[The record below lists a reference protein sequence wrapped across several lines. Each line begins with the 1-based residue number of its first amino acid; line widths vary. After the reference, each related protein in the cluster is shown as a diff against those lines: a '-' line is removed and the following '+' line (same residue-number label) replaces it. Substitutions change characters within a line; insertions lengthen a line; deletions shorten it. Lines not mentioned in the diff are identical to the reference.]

1 MMTTPTTEMLEMFL
15 TEAWDTVSVLERTN
29 ELLPDP
35 VQSRKLVVAAHR
47 LKGSAGMYQ
56 FPEIANLAGLLE
68 RVFESASEFTSSQQ
82 DLCNQFAQT
91 CGAIFAESLERISQ
105 RGDEGE
111 VGLEL
116 ARLGGPE
123 LLARLLKAGTSNF
136 TRKSPEEL
144 ANARDL
150 ALVPD
155 FTRAQR
161 MPVRKSMPQE
171 LREYFA
177 QNPEVWEYFAPEVL
191 EHLESVPAAIE
202 RFDPLNPSD
211 TVNTVFRAMHTIKG
225 AAYSVG
231 CQPVGKLAHRLED
244 ILVKVRDGDT
254 AWSDPIAQ
262 AIVQG
267 SDTLSMMLH
276 TAEGRDTKLEQS
288 MRDTQGQLDE
298 LLGVESIID
307 ATNDDF
313 IESNLPP
320 MLPVAAEPV
329 KEPTA
334 PIATIR
340 VGINRLESVMNISG
354 EVLLT
359 RARLDRMSSEFVE
372 LSSQLESSRMRLLQ
386 AATEFSLRYGDSRL
400 QTTDPNAMGVSSQA
414 PNPESVKS
422 EQSGLEGDVTS
433 DIQSAFSELEFDRYD
448 DLSLMSR
455 GISELTADLGEI
467 GEQFQ
472 KLSLNFKRETTSFE
486 RTTRNLRLE
495 AGRLRMVSMGRFYQ
509 RLRRQIRQTANELGK
524 SINLELFGE
533 NVEVDN
539 LVLDGLADSLIH
551 LMNNAAVHGIESR
564 EGRLKRGKP
573 IAGSIR
579 VSATRRG
586 NYLVIDI
593 QDDGNGMDVGVI
605 KQTAVARGLRRAEDV
620 IKLSNEEALELIF
633 LPGLSTAS
641 TVSDRA
647 GRGVGM
653 DIVYSSVRKLKGE
666 VSIQTEPGF
675 GTRISLRIPA
685 TMIISDVLM
694 LETAGERYALPGE
707 AVRALRSVL
716 VSELRFEA
724 SNPKQAKYDFQ
735 GERLDLLDLCE
746 LLGLPKSDLIEKRI
760 SIVVLETNDGR
771 IALKADRFLGL
782 EQALVRALEE
792 PFSAIKHVS
801 GAMVGTDGE
810 AVILLDPTGL
820 ERLERS
826 TLVKDV
832 TPIDRSLPH
841 VLLVDDSLSVR
852 RVVSQIIRRMGYEVT
867 TAADGQDAINV
878 LANQDFM
885 AVITDLEMPRV
896 NGFEL
901 LSELRRRSNYA
912 TVPVAMLTTRTSD
925 KHRDFAMRL
934 GVSEYFNKPLDEN
947 QLRRFLETARQHHES
962 LSPRA
967 PVIAGASA

>member
-15 TEAWDTVSVLERTN
+15 TEAWDTVSTLERTS
-29 ELLPDP
+29 ELLLDP

-68 RVFESASEFTSSQQ
+68 RVFESAPEFTSSQQ

-91 CGAIFAESLERISQ
+91 CGAIFAESLERITE

-123 LLARLLKAGTSNF
+123 LLSRLLKAGTSNF

-144 ANARDL
+144 ATARDL

-155 FTRAQR
+155 FTRAQQ
-161 MPVRKSMPQE
+161 MPVRKSMQQE

-202 RFDPLNPSD
+202 HFDPSDPSE
-211 TVNTVFRAMHTIKG
+211 TINTVFRAMHTIKG

-231 CQPVGKLAHRLED
+231 CQPLGKLAHRLED
-244 ILVKVRDGDT
+244 ILVKVRDGAT

-267 SDTLSMMLH
+267 TDTLSMMLH
-276 TAEGRDTKLEQS
+276 TAEGRETKLEQS

-320 MLPVAAEPV
+320 MLPVASEAP
-329 KEPTA
+329 KEPAA
-334 PIATIR
+334 PLATIR

-359 RARLDRMSSEFVE
+359 RARLDRMSNEFVE
-372 LSSQLESSRMRLLQ
+372 LSTQLESSRMRLLQ
-386 AATEFSLRYGDSRL
+386 AATEFSARYGDSRL
-400 QTTDPNAMGVSSQA
+400 ATSDPNTMGVSVQA
-414 PNPESVKS
+414 NTESIKPEQPSV
-422 EQSGLEGDVTS
+422 EGDVSS
-433 DIQSAFSELEFDRYD
+433 DVQSAFSELEFDRYD

-509 RLRRQIRQTANELGK
+509 RLRRQIRQTAGELGK
-524 SINLELFGE
+524 SINLELTGE

-564 EGRLKRGKP
+564 EDRLKRGKP

-579 VSATRRG
+579 VSASRRG

-633 LPGLSTAS
+633 LPGLSTAN
-641 TVSDRA
+641 TISDRA

-666 VSIQTEPGF
+666 VAIQTESGF
-675 GTRISLRIPA
+675 GTRFSLRIPA

-716 VSELRFEA
+716 VSDLRFEA

-735 GERLDLLDLCE
+735 GERLDLLDLSE
-746 LLGLPKSDLIEKRI
+746 LLGLPKSETVEKRI
-760 SIVVLETNDGR
+760 SIVVLETTDGR

-826 TLVKDV
+826 TLINDV
-832 TPIDRSLPH
+832 VPIDRSMPH

-852 RVVSQIIRRMGYEVT
+852 RVVSQIIRRLGYEVT

-901 LSELRRRSNYA
+901 VSELRRRSNYA

-947 QLRRFLETARQHHES
+947 QLRRFLEIARQHHETQT
-962 LSPRA
+962 PRA
-967 PVIAGASA
+967 LVTVGASA

>member
-15 TEAWDTVSVLERTN
+15 TEAWDTVSTLERTS

-68 RVFESASEFTSSQQ
+68 RVFESAAEFTASQQ

-91 CGAIFAESLERISQ
+91 CGAIFAESLERISE

-144 ANARDL
+144 ATARDS

-202 RFDPLNPSD
+202 RFDPSD

-244 ILVKVRDGDT
+244 ILVKVRDGTT
-254 AWSDPIAQ
+254 AWSEPIAQ

-267 SDTLSMMLH
+267 TDTLSMMLH
-276 TAEGRDTKLEQS
+276 TAEGRETKLEQS

-320 MLPVAAEPV
+320 LLPVASEPI
-329 KEPTA
+329 KEPAA

-359 RARLDRMSSEFVE
+359 RARLDRMSNEFVE
-372 LSSQLESSRMRLLQ
+372 LSSQFESSRLRLLQ

-400 QTTDPNAMGVSSQA
+400 QTTDPNTMGVSLQA

-472 KLSLNFKRETTSFE
+472 KLSFNFKRETTSFE

-641 TVSDRA
+641 TISDRA

-666 VSIQTEPGF
+666 VAIQTEPGF
-675 GTRISLRIPA
+675 GTRFSLRIPA

-694 LETAGERYALPGE
+694 LETSNERYALPGE

-735 GERLDLLDLCE
+735 GERLDLLDLAE

-760 SIVVLETNDGR
+760 SIVVLETTDGR

-925 KHRDFAMRL
+925 KHRNFAMRL

-962 LSPRA
+962 LTPRA
-967 PVIAGASA
+967 PVTVGASA

>member
-1 MMTTPTTEMLEMFL
+1 MMTTATPEMLEMFL
-15 TEAWDTVSVLERTN
+15 TEAWDTVSTLERTS

-35 VQSRKLVVAAHR
+35 QQARKLVVAAHR

-68 RVFESASEFTSSQQ
+68 RVFESAEDFTPIQQ

-91 CGAIFAESLERISQ
+91 CGAIVAESLERITQ

-111 VGLEL
+111 IGLEL

-123 LLARLLKAGTSNF
+123 LLARLLKSGTSNF
-136 TRKSPEEL
+136 TRKSPEDLAAAREL
-144 ANARDL
+144 AL
-150 ALVPD
+150 APD
-155 FTRAQR
+155 FIRAQQ
-161 MPVRKSMPQE
+161 MPVRKSLEQE
-171 LREYFA
+171 LRDFFA
-177 QNPEVWEYFAPEVL
+177 QNQSVWEYFAPEVL

-202 RFDPLNPSD
+202 HFDATDPSN
-211 TVNTVFRAMHTIKG
+211 TVNIVFRAMHTIKG

-244 ILVKVRDGDT
+244 ILVKVREGET
-254 AWSDPIAQ
+254 PWSEPIAQ

-267 SDTLSMMLH
+267 TDSLSMMLH
-276 TAEGRDTKLEQS
+276 TAEGRKTNLEHS

-307 ATNDDF
+307 TTNDDF
-313 IESNLPP
+313 IDSHFTQ
-320 MLPVAAEPV
+320 VAHVSAPIEV
-329 KEPTA
+329 PTQVAA

-340 VGINRLESVMNISG
+340 VGVNRLESVMNISG

-359 RARLDRMSSEFVE
+359 RARLDRLSNEFVE
-372 LSSQLESSRMRLLQ
+372 LAEQLETSRLRLLE
-386 AATEFSLRYGDSRL
+386 AATEFSTRYGDSRL
-400 QTTDPNAMGVSSQA
+400 QTNAQNSLASQPQNSELKQPEPAKDASDLSS
-414 PNPESVKS
+414 
-422 EQSGLEGDVTS
+422 DV
-433 DIQSAFSELEFDRYD
+433 QNAFSELEFDRYD

-486 RTTRNLRLE
+486 KTTRNLRLE
-495 AGRLRMVSMGRFYQ
+495 AGRLRLVSMGRFYQ

-524 SINLELFGE
+524 SIDLELSGE

-551 LMNNAAVHGIESR
+551 LMNNAAVHGIETR
-564 EGRLKRGKP
+564 EERLKRGKP
-573 IAGSIR
+573 IAGTIR
-579 VSATRRG
+579 VSAQRRG

-593 QDDGNGMDVGVI
+593 QDDGNGMDVGTI

-620 IKLSNEEALELIF
+620 IKLSNEQALELIF

-641 TVSDRA
+641 TISDRA

-675 GTRISLRIPA
+675 GTRFSLRIPA

-694 LETAGERYALPGE
+694 LETSGERYALPGE
-707 AVRALRSVL
+707 TVRALRSVL
-716 VSELRFEA
+716 VSDLKFEA
-724 SNPKQAKYDFQ
+724 SNPSQAKYDFQ
-735 GERLDLLDLCE
+735 GERLDLLDLSD
-746 LLGLPKSDLIEKRI
+746 LLGLPKLELNEKRI
-760 SIVVLETNDGR
+760 SIVVLETSDGR

-782 EQALVRALEE
+782 EQALVRSLEE
-792 PFSAIKHVS
+792 PFSVIKHIS

-820 ERLERS
+820 ERLERIS
-826 TLVKDV
+826 FATGAIQ
-832 TPIDRSLPH
+832 TDRVLPH

-852 RVVSQIIRRMGYEVT
+852 RVVSQIIRRLGYDVT
-867 TAADGQDAINV
+867 TAADGQEAINI
-878 LANQDFM
+878 LGNQDFM

-901 LSELRRRSNYA
+901 LSELRRRSLYA

-947 QLRRFLETARQHHES
+947 QLRRFLEHARQHLEAQT
-962 LSPRA
+962 PRLTT
-967 PVIAGASA
+967 GASA

>member
-1 MMTTPTTEMLEMFL
+1 MLDMFL
-15 TEAWDTVSVLERTN
+15 TEAWDTVSTLERTS

-68 RVFESASEFTSSQQ
+68 RVFESAPEFTGSQQ

-91 CGAIFAESLERISQ
+91 CGAIFAESLERISE

-144 ANARDL
+144 ATARDL

-155 FTRAQR
+155 FTRAQQ
-161 MPVRKSMPQE
+161 MPVRKTLQQE

-202 RFDPLNPSD
+202 RFDPSDPSD

-244 ILVKVRDGDT
+244 ILVKVRDGT
-254 AWSDPIAQ
+254 SAWSEPIAR

-267 SDTLSMMLH
+267 TDTLSMMLH
-276 TAEGRDTKLEQS
+276 TAEGRETKLEQS

-320 MLPVAAEPV
+320 MLPVASEPV
-329 KEPTA
+329 KEPAA

-359 RARLDRMSSEFVE
+359 RARLDRMSNEFIE
-372 LSSQLESSRMRLLQ
+372 LSDQLESSRMRLLQ

-400 QTTDPNAMGVSSQA
+400 QTSDLSAMGVSAQA
-414 PNPESVKS
+414 QNPESTQP
-422 EQSGLEGDVTS
+422 EQSRVEGDVGS
-433 DIQSAFSELEFDRYD
+433 DVQSAFSELEFDRYD

-524 SINLELFGE
+524 SINLELTGE

-564 EGRLKRGKP
+564 EERLRRGKP

-579 VSATRRG
+579 VSASRRG

-641 TVSDRA
+641 TISDRA

-666 VSIQTEPGF
+666 VAIQTEPGF
-675 GTRISLRIPA
+675 GTRFSLRIPA

-694 LETAGERYALPGE
+694 LETSGERYALPGE

-735 GERLDLLDLCE
+735 NERLDLLDLAE
-746 LLGLPKSDLIEKRI
+746 LLGLPKSETSEKRI
-760 SIVVLETNDGR
+760 SIVVLETTDGR

-826 TLVKDV
+826 TLINAVV
-832 TPIDRSLPH
+832 PIDRSLPH

-852 RVVSQIIRRMGYEVT
+852 RVVSQIIRRLGYEVT
-867 TAADGQDAINV
+867 TAADGQDAINA
-878 LANQDFM
+878 LASQDFM

-947 QLRRFLETARQHHES
+947 QLRRFLELARAHHETQ
-962 LSPRA
+962 SPRA
-967 PVIAGASA
+967 PVAVGASA

>member
-1 MMTTPTTEMLEMFL
+1 MMSTPTTEMLEMFL
-15 TEAWDTVSVLERTN
+15 TEAWDTVSTLERTS

-35 VQSRKLVVAAHR
+35 VQSRHLVVAAHR

-68 RVFESASEFTSSQQ
+68 RVFESASEFTVSQQ

-91 CGAIFAESLERISQ
+91 CGAIFAESLERITE

-136 TRKSPEEL
+136 TRKSPEEM
-144 ANARDL
+144 ATAREL

-155 FTRAQR
+155 FTRAQQ
-161 MPVRKSMPQE
+161 MPVRKSLQQE

-202 RFDPLNPSD
+202 RFDPSDPSE
-211 TVNTVFRAMHTIKG
+211 TINKVFRAMHTIKG

-244 ILVKVRDGDT
+244 ILVKVRDGTT
-254 AWSDPIAQ
+254 AWSEPIAR

-267 SDTLSMMLH
+267 TDTLSIMLH
-276 TAEGRDTKLEQS
+276 TAEGRDTKLEHS

-320 MLPVAAEPV
+320 MLPVASEPV
-329 KEPTA
+329 KEPAA

-359 RARLDRMSSEFVE
+359 RARLDRMSNEFVE
-372 LSSQLESSRMRLLQ
+372 LSTQLESSRMRLLQ

-400 QTTDPNAMGVSSQA
+400 QTTDPNAMGVSATAQTTESSQLEQ
-414 PNPESVKS
+414 PSVKS
-422 EQSGLEGDVTS
+422 DITS
-433 DIQSAFSELEFDRYD
+433 DVQSAFSELEFDRYD

-564 EGRLKRGKP
+564 EDRLKRGKP
-573 IAGSIR
+573 IAGTIR
-579 VSATRRG
+579 VSAQRKG

-593 QDDGNGMDVGVI
+593 QDDGNGMDVGTI

-641 TVSDRA
+641 TISDRA

-666 VSIQTEPGF
+666 VAIQTEPGF
-675 GTRISLRIPA
+675 GTRFSLRIPA

-694 LETAGERYALPGE
+694 LETSNERYALPGE

-735 GERLDLLDLCE
+735 GERLDLLDLSE
-746 LLGLPKSDLIEKRI
+746 LLGLPKSDVTEKRI
-760 SIVVLETNDGR
+760 SIVVLETTDGR

-826 TLVKDV
+826 TLIKDV

-925 KHRDFAMRL
+925 KHRDFAIRL

-962 LSPRA
+962 LTPRA
-967 PVIAGASA
+967 LATAGAIA

>member
-1 MMTTPTTEMLEMFL
+1 MMSTPTNEMLEMFL
-15 TEAWDTVSVLERTN
+15 TEAWDTVSILERTN

-56 FPEIANLAGLLE
+56 YPEIANLAGLLE
-68 RVFESASEFTSSQQ
+68 RVFESAAEFTPSQQ

-91 CGAIFAESLERISQ
+91 CGAIFAESLERISE

-123 LLARLLKAGTSNF
+123 LLSRLLKAGTSNF
-136 TRKSPEEL
+136 TRKSPEEM

-155 FTRAQR
+155 FTRAQQ
-161 MPVRKSMPQE
+161 MPVRKSLQQE

-202 RFDPLNPSD
+202 RFDPQNPSD

-231 CQPVGKLAHRLED
+231 CQPIGKLSHRLED
-244 ILVKVRDGDT
+244 ILVKVRDGAT
-254 AWSDPIAQ
+254 AWSEPIAR

-267 SDTLSMMLH
+267 TDTLSMMLH

-320 MLPVAAEPV
+320 MLPVASESI

-340 VGINRLESVMNISG
+340 VGISRLESVMNISG

-372 LSSQLESSRMRLLQ
+372 LSSQLENSRMRLLQ
-386 AATEFSLRYGDSRL
+386 AATELSARYGDSRL
-400 QTTDPNAMGVSSQA
+400 ASNDPSAMGVSVAQ
-414 PNPESVKS
+414 NPESTQPEPS
-422 EQSGLEGDVTS
+422 RFEGDVSS
-433 DIQSAFSELEFDRYD
+433 DVQSAFSELEFDRYD

-564 EGRLKRGKP
+564 EDRLRHGKP

-579 VSATRRG
+579 VSASRRG

-641 TVSDRA
+641 TISDRA

-675 GTRISLRIPA
+675 GTRFSLRIPA

-716 VSELRFEA
+716 VSDLRFEA
-724 SNPKQAKYDFQ
+724 NNPEQAKYDFQ
-735 GERLDLLDLCE
+735 GERLDLLDLSE
-746 LLGLPKSDLIEKRI
+746 LLGLAKSDLIEKRI
-760 SIVVLETNDGR
+760 SIVVLETTDGR

-782 EQALVRALEE
+782 EQALVRSLEE

-810 AVILLDPTGL
+810 AVLLLDPTGL

-826 TLVKDV
+826 VLTKAVV
-832 TPIDRSLPH
+832 PIDRSLPH

-867 TAADGQDAINV
+867 TAADGQDAINA
-878 LANQDFM
+878 LASQDFM

-947 QLRRFLETARQHHES
+947 QLRRFLDGARTHHETQT
-962 LSPRA
+962 PRA
-967 PVIAGASA
+967 VVAVGASA

>member
-1 MMTTPTTEMLEMFL
+1 
-15 TEAWDTVSVLERTN
+15 
-29 ELLPDP
+29 
-35 VQSRKLVVAAHR
+35 LVVAAHR

-68 RVFESASEFTSSQQ
+68 RVFESAIDFTPAQQ
-82 DLCNQFAQT
+82 DLCNQFAQA
-91 CGAIFAESLERISQ
+91 CGAIFAESLERIAAQ
-105 RGDEGE
+105 GDEGE
-111 VGLEL
+111 IGLEL
-116 ARLGGPE
+116 ARLGGPD
-123 LLARLLKAGTSNF
+123 LLARLLRSGTTNF
-136 TRKSPEEL
+136 SRKTPEDL
-144 ANARDL
+144 AAARD
-150 ALVPD
+150 ATLVPD
-155 FTRAQR
+155 FIRTQR
-161 MPVRKSMPQE
+161 MPVRKTVEQE
-171 LREYFA
+171 LRDYFI
-177 QNPEVWEYFAPEVL
+177 QNSEVWEYFAPEVL

-202 RFDPLNPSD
+202 RFDPNDPSD
-211 TVNTVFRAMHTIKG
+211 TINTVFRAMHTIKG

-231 CQPVGKLAHRLED
+231 CQPIGKLAHRVED
-244 ILVKVRDGDT
+244 LLVKVRENMVV
-254 AWSDPIAQ
+254 WSEPIAQ

-267 SDTLSMMLH
+267 TDSISMMLSC
-276 TAEGRDTKLEQS
+276 AEGRQTKLEQS

-307 ATNDDF
+307 TTIEDF
-313 IESNLPP
+313 IDPQV
-320 MLPVAAEPV
+320 LPVATPEPEAP

-334 PIATIR
+334 PVATIR

-359 RARLDRMSSEFVE
+359 RARLERMSTEFVE
-372 LSSQLESSRMRLLQ
+372 LAEQLETSRLRLLQ
-386 AATEFSLRYGDSRL
+386 AATEFGARYGDSRL
-400 QTTDPNAMGVSSQA
+400 QVNDANTSNQLHTTELVQSVQAKISSDL
-414 PNPESVKS
+414 SK
-422 EQSGLEGDVTS
+422 DV
-433 DIQSAFSELEFDRYD
+433 QNVFSELEFDRYD

-472 KLSLNFKRETTSFE
+472 NLSLAFKRETTSFE
-486 RTTRNLRLE
+486 KTTRSLRLE
-495 AGRLRMVSMGRFYQ
+495 AGRLRLVSMGRFYQ

-524 SINLELFGE
+524 SINLELSGD

-551 LMNNAAVHGIESR
+551 LMNNAAVHGIEAR
-564 EGRLKRGKP
+564 EDRLKRGKP
-573 IAGSIR
+573 IAGTVK
-579 VSATRRG
+579 VSAQRRG

-593 QDDGNGMDVGVI
+593 QDDGNGMDVGMI

-641 TVSDRA
+641 SISDRA

-666 VSIQTEPGF
+666 VTIQTEPGF
-675 GTRISLRIPA
+675 GTRFSLRIPA

-694 LETAGERYALPGE
+694 LETSDERYALPGE
-707 AVRALRSVL
+707 TVRALRSVL
-716 VSELRFEA
+716 VSDLKYEA
-724 SNPKQAKYDFQ
+724 SNPNQAKYDFQ
-735 GERLDLLDLCE
+735 GERLDLLDLAE
-746 LLGLPKSDLIEKRI
+746 LLGLAKSEQPEKRI
-760 SIVVLETNDGR
+760 SIVVLETTDGR

-782 EQALVRALEE
+782 EQALVRSLEE

-801 GAMVGTDGE
+801 GAMVGGDGE

-820 ERLERS
+820 ARLEPVAANAAVVS
-826 TLVKDV
+826 
-832 TPIDRSLPH
+832 DRALPQI
-841 VLLVDDSLSVR
+841 LLVDDSLSVR
-852 RVVSQIIRRMGYEVT
+852 RVVSQIIRRLGYDVT
-867 TAADGQDAINV
+867 TASDGQEAINI
-878 LANQDFM
+878 LGTQNFM

-901 LSELRRRSNYA
+901 LSELRRRPQYA

-934 GVSEYFNKPLDEN
+934 GVNDYFNKPLDEN
-947 QLRRFLETARQHHES
+947 QLRQFLFSARQFLEVQNHS
-962 LSPRA
+962 LISA
-967 PVIAGASA
+967 TGASA